1 MRMALAKTGVALVCT
16 TLMVGCGASRTV
28 KGGAVGAGAG
38 GLLGGVI
45 GHKAGNTAA
54 GVLIGAAV
62 GGSAGALIGRYM
74 DKQAEELRKD
84 LKNAEVE
91 RIGEGIVITFDSG
104 LLFDVNSSVLQPAA
118 KDNAK
123 ELARVLSKYEDTKVL
138 VVGHTD
144 STGDHDYNVELSR
157 KRAQSVAGHLAK
169 LGVKEVRIDEQGKG
183 ETDPVA
189 ENDSDKGRQANRRVE
204 VAIFANEKLR
214 KAAERGDIGQPND
227 EKDEQGVRNADEA
240 KARKG

>member
-1 MRMALAKTGVALVCT
+1 MKKVLAKTSVGLLCVC
-16 TLMVGCGASRTV
+16 LSMGCGASRTT

-62 GGSAGALIGRYM
+62 GGTAGALIGRYM

-84 LKNAEVE
+84 LKNAQVE

-104 LLFDVNSSVLQPAA
+104 LLFDVNSAQLQSAA
-118 KDNAK
+118 KGNAK
-123 ELARVLSKYEDTKVL
+123 ELARVLNKYEDTKVL

-157 KRAQSVAGHLAK
+157 KRAQSVADHLAS
-169 LGVKEVRIDEQGKG
+169 LGIKEVRIDEEGKG

-189 ENDSDKGRQANRRVE
+189 ENESDKGRQANRRVE

-214 KAAERGDIGQPND
+214 KAAERGDIG
-227 EKDEQGVRNADEA
+227 EER
-240 KARKG
+240 

>member
-1 MRMALAKTGVALVCT
+1 MKRLIARTGVPLLCAS
-16 TLMVGCGASRTV
+16 LMFGCGASRTA
-28 KGGAVGAGAG
+28 KGGAAGAGAG

-45 GHKAGNTAA
+45 GHRAGNTAA

-84 LKNAEVE
+84 LKNADVE

-104 LLFDVNSSVLQPAA
+104 LLFDVNSAQLQSGA
-118 KDNAK
+118 KDNTK

-144 STGDHDYNVELSR
+144 STGDHDYNVDLSR
-157 KRAQSVAGHLAK
+157 KRAQSVAGHLEK
-169 LGVKEVRIDEQGKG
+169 MGIQDVRIEEQGKG

-189 ENDSDKGRQANRRVE
+189 DNASDKGRQANRRVE

-214 KAAERGDIGQPND
+214 KAADRGDLG
-227 EKDEQGVRNADEA
+227 EVR
-240 KARKG
+240 

>member
-1 MRMALAKTGVALVCT
+1 MKRMIAKTGVPLLCVS
-16 TLMVGCGASRTV
+16 LMVGCGASRTA
-28 KGGAVGAGAG
+28 KGGAAGAGAG
-38 GLLGGVI
+38 GLLGGAL
-45 GHKAGNTAA
+45 GHRAGNTAA

-62 GGSAGALIGRYM
+62 GGTAGALIGRYM

-84 LKNAEVE
+84 VKNADVE

-104 LLFDVNSSVLQPAA
+104 LLFDVNAAQLQSGA
-118 KDNAK
+118 KDNTK
-123 ELARVLSKYEDTKVL
+123 ELARVLNKYEDTKVL

-157 KRAQSVAGHLAK
+157 KRAESVAGQLEKMGIQKA
-169 LGVKEVRIDEQGKG
+169 RIDEQGKG

-189 ENDSDKGRQANRRVE
+189 ANDSDKGRQANRRVE

-214 KAAERGDIGQPND
+214 KAADRGDIG
-227 EKDEQGVRNADEA
+227 EER
-240 KARKG
+240 